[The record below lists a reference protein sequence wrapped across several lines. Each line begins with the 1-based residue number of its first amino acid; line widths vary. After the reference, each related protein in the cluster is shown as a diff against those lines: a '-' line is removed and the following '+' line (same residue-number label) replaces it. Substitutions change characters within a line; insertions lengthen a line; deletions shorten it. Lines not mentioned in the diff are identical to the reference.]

1 MKAIQTLARLIDTA
15 YREDVPFEEIGLW
28 DYGCI
33 MAKTLGDEVAAI
45 WTSKLLVFFFYRRQV
60 RHLYR
65 LQRVMMQS
73 RSEQDI
79 LAVLTH
85 IADNTTKWQGVFN
98 SARKTTM
105 VFVELAGKRPVQPQP
120 PAG

>member
-1 MKAIQTLARLIDTA
+1 MQAIQTLVRLIDTA
-15 YREDVPFEEIGLW
+15 YREDIPEEEIGLW

-45 WTSKLLVFFFYRRQV
+45 WTSKLMVFFFYRSQV
-60 RHLYR
+60 RQLYR

-73 RSEQDI
+73 RAQEDI
-79 LAVLTH
+79 VAVLTH

-105 VFVELAGKRPVQPQP
+105 VFVELARKGPLHLP
-120 PAG
+120 PPTR